1 MYQPGTLKL
10 TWINPNDFSVLEST
24 MFDKNNLSGALKL
37 AESKPNFMLFEL
49 TETKGD
55 YYKWKLLPYG
65 EAKRF
70 VFQMKMHHSKLMY
83 IVGLAL
89 LGFAGYGIYKT
100 IKR

>member
-10 TWINPNDFSVLEST
+10 TWINPSDFSVLEST
-24 MFDKNNLSGALKL
+24 MFDKNNLSGALEL
-37 AESKPNFMLFEL
+37 AKSKPNFMLFQL

-70 VFQMKMHHSKLMY
+70 LFQMKVHHSKMMY

-89 LGFAGYGIYKT
+89 LGFAGYGIYKA

>member
-10 TWINPNDFSVLEST
+10 TWISPTDFSVLEST
-24 MFDKNNLSGALKL
+24 MLDKNNLSGALKL
-37 AESKPNFMLFEL
+37 AETKPNFMIFQL

-55 YYKWKLLPYG
+55 FYKWKLLPYG

-70 VFQMKMHHSKLMY
+70 VFQMKMHHNKLAY
-83 IVGLAL
+83 FVGLAL

>member
-10 TWINPNDFSVLEST
+10 TWISPTDFSVLEST
-24 MFDKNNLSGALKL
+24 MLDKNNLSGALKL
-37 AESKPNFMLFEL
+37 AETKPNFMIFQL

-55 YYKWKLLPYG
+55 FYKWKLLPYG

-70 VFQMKMHHSKLMY
+70 IFQMKMHHNKLAY
-83 IVGLAL
+83 FVGLAL

>member
-1 MYQPGTLKL
+1 MYQPGILKL
-10 TWINPNDFSVLEST
+10 TWINPSDFSVLESM
-24 MFDKNNLSGALKL
+24 MFDKNNLQGALKV
-37 AESKPNFMLFEL
+37 AESKPNFMLFQL

-70 VFQMKMHHSKLMY
+70 LFQMKAHHSKMMY
-83 IVGLAL
+83 FVGLAL
-89 LGFAGYGIYKT
+89 LGFAGYGIYKA